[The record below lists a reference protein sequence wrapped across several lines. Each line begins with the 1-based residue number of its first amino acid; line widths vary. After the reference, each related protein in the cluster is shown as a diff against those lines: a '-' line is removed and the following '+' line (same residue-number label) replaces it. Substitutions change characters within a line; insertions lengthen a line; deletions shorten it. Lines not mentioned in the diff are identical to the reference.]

1 MEEIYNEMEEA
12 RNDFE
17 FEKIFDH
24 RFEKGMLVLKTRY
37 YSEVLREEN
46 IMDIPFNI
54 LKKDNPVA
62 LARYIKEF
70 VVKTSRRNGTC
81 NKWATK

>member
-1 MEEIYNEMEEA
+1 MEEICNEMEGA
-12 RNDFE
+12 RDDFE
-17 FEKIFDH
+17 FEKILDH
-24 RFEKGMLVLKTRY
+24 CFEKGMLVLKIRY
-37 YSEVLREEN
+37 YSEVLEEEN

-70 VVKTSRRNGTC
+70 IVEASRRNGTY
-81 NKWATK
+81 NMR